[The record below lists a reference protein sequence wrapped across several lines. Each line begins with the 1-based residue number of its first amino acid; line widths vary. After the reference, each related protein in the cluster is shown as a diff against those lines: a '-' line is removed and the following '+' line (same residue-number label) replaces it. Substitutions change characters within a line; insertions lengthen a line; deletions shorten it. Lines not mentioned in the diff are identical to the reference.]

1 MKQHTSVVSINNSIA
16 YSQWVWNALV
26 HNSRDALVLSNS
38 THQRSARIGGRAD
51 TILLWWVCVCEN
63 PIQVC
68 APRCHQGIGACLNH
82 SKSSHPFHATQHNHH
97 NHNLTSSR

>member
-38 THQRSARIGGRAD
+38 THQRTNRRPCRHDSTVVGM
-51 TILLWWVCVCEN
+51 
-63 PIQVC
+63 
-68 APRCHQGIGACLNH
+68 CL
-82 SKSSHPFHATQHNHH
+82 
-97 NHNLTSSR
+97 